1 MCCGSLTL
9 LSVMEILA
17 TVPVWMVECW
27 IGLGWPPAPAL
38 CPALPPCPSCLPAPP
53 SPSASAPAP
62 SPASG
67 ARVSTIS
74 SLDLDSLDLNFD
86 LKSAATIFWR
96 H

>member
-27 IGLGWPPAPAL
+27 IGLGWPPALPCPPA
-38 CPALPPCPSCLPAPP
+38 PPSCLPAPP